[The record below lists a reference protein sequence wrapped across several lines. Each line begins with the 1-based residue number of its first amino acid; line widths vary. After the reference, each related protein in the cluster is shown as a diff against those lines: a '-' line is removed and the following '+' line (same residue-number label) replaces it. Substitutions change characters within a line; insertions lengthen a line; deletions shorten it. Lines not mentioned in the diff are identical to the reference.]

1 MVMDISFSGQTVLVT
16 GATKGIG
23 AAIASAFEAAGASLL
38 LTGTHPDAIDALN
51 RRNEQQGIRHI
62 RWLQADFSSAAGTD
76 RFLECLA
83 CEGPIQVL
91 VNNAGTNRLNPIDQV
106 ETKDLD
112 ELLSINLRAPLLLCR
127 ELGRSMKDAGY
138 GRIVNIA
145 SIWSVMTKPGR
156 VVYTATKT
164 GLAGMTKTVA
174 ADLAPH
180 GVLVNAVSPGF
191 VNTELTKA
199 TLAVAEQERL
209 AAQVPA
215 GRFAEPEEI
224 ARVVLFLAS
233 RENSYITGQ
242 NIVVDGGFTC
252 V

>member
-1 MVMDISFSGQTVLVT
+1 MKVNFKEQTVLVT
-16 GATKGIG
+16 GATRGIG
-23 AAIASAFEAAGASLL
+23 AAIANAFEAAGASLL
-38 LTGTHPDAIDALN
+38 LTGTNADRIKALN
-51 RRNEQQGIRHI
+51 DENAAKGIRHI
-62 RWLQADFSSAAGTD
+62 HWLQADFSSETGTE
-76 RFLECLA
+76 RFLEMLA
-83 CEGPIQVL
+83 RERPAQVL

-106 ETKDLD
+106 ATQDLD
-112 ELLSINLRAPLLLCR
+112 ALLSINLRAPLLLCR
-127 ELGRSMKDAGY
+127 EVGRTMKEARY
-138 GRIVNIA
+138 GRIINIA
-145 SIWSVMTKPGR
+145 SIWSVITKQGR

-174 ADLAPH
+174 ADLAPY

-191 VNTELTKA
+191 INTELTKT
-199 TLAVAEQERL
+199 TLPLEEQERL
-209 AAQVPA
+209 AAQVPL

-233 RENSYITGQ
+233 RENSYLTGQ